1 MGQAPS
7 HVTPPP
13 PRDWVVTLKPGTTQQ
28 AHQALMAEMNE
39 AGNYIGVVLY
49 PNPLGFALHLAE
61 GADVSKLRSH
71 PDVLSVEVD
80 DPSVKAA
87 QAEFDNDGFWGL
99 LCGANRRAPAIHVE
113 ALVLDPPTQKQHSPR
128 LNRAVAGG

>member
-7 HVTPPP
+7 HASPA
-13 PRDWVVTLKPGTTQQ
+13 PRDGVVTLKPGTTQQ

-61 GADVSKLRSH
+61 GADVSRLRSH
-71 PDVLSVEVD
+71 PDVL
-80 DPSVKAA
+80 PS
-87 QAEFDNDGFWGL
+87 
-99 LCGANRRAPAIHVE
+99 RSTTRA
-113 ALVLDPPTQKQHSPR
+113 
-128 LNRAVAGG
+128 